1 MSHGASD
8 QAGAPS
14 ASGWGRLAPPAHWRL
29 SKVFQ
34 PVQRPLGVDTRRFLI
49 DLLRLVHW
57 PCAHAGRL
65 SSSSLGR
72 DGPPLLRRDTVWRA
86 LSGQSRLPFFS

>member
-14 ASGWGRLAPPAHWRL
+14 ASCWERLAPPAHWRI

-49 DLLRLVHW
+49 D
-57 PCAHAGRL
+57 
-65 SSSSLGR
+65 SSSGLSTCPMLPRGTFV
-72 DGPPLLRRDTVWRA
+72 LFLARA
-86 LSGQSRLPFFS
+86 

>member
-14 ASGWGRLAPPAHWRL
+14 ASCWGRSAPPAPWRI

-49 DLLRLVHW
+49 DSIRLVHV
-57 PCAHAGRL
+57 
-65 SSSSLGR
+65 
-72 DGPPLLRRDTVWRA
+72 PLLPRGTFVLFLARA
-86 LSGQSRLPFFS
+86 

>member
-14 ASGWGRLAPPAHWRL
+14 ASCWERLAPPAHWRL
-29 SKVFQ
+29 SKVFLE

-49 DLLRLVHW
+49 DSLRLVHW
-57 PCAHAGRL
+57 PMRPRGTFVVFLA
-65 SSSSLGR
+65 
-72 DGPPLLRRDTVWRA
+72 RA
-86 LSGQSRLPFFS
+86 

>member
-14 ASGWGRLAPPAHWRL
+14 ASCWERLAPPAHWRI

-34 PVQRPLGVDTRRFLI
+34 PGPRPLGVDTRRFII
-49 DLLRLVHW
+49 DLIRLVHW
-57 PCAHAGRL
+57 P
-65 SSSSLGR
+65 
-72 DGPPLLRRDTVWRA
+72 LRPRGTFVLVLARA
-86 LSGQSRLPFFS
+86 